1 MSKIHNALTATFDLE
16 PEKIVTG
23 KDELQ
28 VIPPDDSG
36 IDEDAAAVR
45 ETLYELLKQ
54 GSEAFEDLKRIAVAE
69 ESPRSF
75 EVLNGMLAN
84 LSDIA
89 TKIMDVHERKAR
101 VKKAQAVQQPIPQQ
115 VNNGTVMNNNVFVGT
130 TAQLQEMLKNLDRG
144 DVSDSTIA

>member
-1 MSKIHNALTATFDLE
+1 MSKIHNALSTTFDLE
-16 PEKIVTG
+16 PEQVITG

-28 VIPPDDSG
+28 IISPDDSG
-36 IDEDAAAVR
+36 VDDDAAAVR
-45 ETLYELLKQ
+45 DTLYELLKQ

-101 VKKAQAVQQPIPQQ
+101 IKKTQAVPASQQ
-115 VNNGTVMNNNVFVGT
+115 VNNGTVTNNNNVFVGT
-130 TAQLQEMLKNLDRG
+130 TAQLQEMIKQLNTGNVIDQ
-144 DVSDSTIA
+144 

>member
-1 MSKIHNALTATFDLE
+1 MSKIHNSLADTFDMPREQINTGRDVLE
-16 PEKIVTG
+16 
-23 KDELQ
+23 
-28 VIPPDDSG
+28 IPSPNDSG
-36 IDEDAAAVR
+36 VEDDAAAVR
-45 ETLYELLKQ
+45 DTLYELLKQ

-101 VKKAQAVQQPIPQQ
+101 IKKSQSSDTQH
-115 VNNGTVMNNNVFVGT
+115 VNNGTVNNNNVFVGT
-130 TAQLQEMLKNLDRG
+130 TAQLQEMIKRLN
-144 DVSDSTIA
+144 VNE